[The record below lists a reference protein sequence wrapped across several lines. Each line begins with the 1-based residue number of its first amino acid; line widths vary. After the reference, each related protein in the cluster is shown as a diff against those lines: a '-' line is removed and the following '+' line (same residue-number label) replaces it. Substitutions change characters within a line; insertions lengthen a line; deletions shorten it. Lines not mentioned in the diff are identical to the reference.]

1 MQVKEQ
7 LDTAVGELMWNI
19 VELHTQFEE
28 IHKSWAQLLGITEPQ
43 WLILMAMNEL
53 DDRRGISSTAIAN
66 NSRIHPAYVAIQTK
80 QLEKLGFLTRET
92 PLDEAGS
99 LRVTLTEGARAK
111 LRKLSAKRQALSST
125 MLDGFDEEAVR
136 HLNKRLN
143 LLAKNSRLAS
153 QKLSIGAGNAVPC

>member
-7 LDTAVGELMWNI
+7 LDTAVGDLMWNI
-19 VELHTQFEE
+19 VELHSQFEE

-43 WLILMAMNEL
+43 WLILMAVSEL
-53 DDRRGISSTAIAN
+53 DEGRGISGTAVAN
-66 NSRIHPAYVAIQTK
+66 KSRIHPAYVTTQTK
-80 QLEKLGFLTRET
+80 HLEKLGFLTCEN
-92 PLDEAGS
+92 PSDGAGS
-99 LRVTLTEGARAK
+99 LRVALTEDARTK

-143 LLAKNSRLAS
+143 LIVKNSRLAS
-153 QKLSIGAGNAVPC
+153 QKLSIGIL